1 MYTFVIVILT
11 DHDDRDGPSQS
22 QRGSTRGA
30 NRIWRRGDKRVSFND
45 KRGGG
50 ISKHGRGGP
59 RGGDRNRPKFNIR
72 TDAILGTN
80 YKDL

>member
-1 MYTFVIVILT
+1 M
-11 DHDDRDGPSQS
+11 
-22 QRGSTRGA
+22 
-30 NRIWRRGDKRVSFND
+30 SFND